1 MEPMRLTVAA
11 VLGTILAG
19 PATADPGSLTGAL
32 ERQRQDLTT
41 QQGEV
46 RREIEQQGRSVQ
58 QQQERYLQFQL
69 LQRQQPISPPVPP
82 RCSQVTGMLLC
93 Q

>member
-1 MEPMRLTVAA
+1 MEPMRLTVAV
-11 VLGTILAG
+11 VLVTILAG
-19 PATADPGSLTGAL
+19 PATAEPGGLTGAI

-58 QQQERYLQFQL
+58 QQQERNLQFQL
-69 LQRQQPISPPVPP
+69 LQRQQPVSPPAPP
-82 RCSQVTGMLLC
+82 RCPQVTGTLLC